1 MSTAD
6 SHCSALELR
15 FLNVRGGVLFL
26 RLLRESMKKNNKR
39 MTEKE
44 TMQETTLQ
52 PCSEIL
58 IMLCYY
64 GFAVIAVAELRNDK
78 HHRVV
83 IRPVNL
89 EDAQVFCCCP

>member
-1 MSTAD
+1 M
-6 SHCSALELR
+6 
-15 FLNVRGGVLFL
+15 FF
-26 RLLRESMKKNNKR
+26 RLLSESMKKKKKKKKR
-39 MTEKE
+39 TTEKE

-78 HHRVV
+78 HHRIV